1 MELSGGLTLDGGL
14 TFTFPIV
21 SAVAGPVSGD
31 ATLTLGTLVDWTSN
45 TYFYTANATRVQSG
59 SGTPDYIYDT
69 NNMLWQLFYAHRSI
83 RLPVGS
89 NRWGPI
95 ARQNGTNSFDLY
107 AAVSSENNTIGKFN
121 SNVDVLIGDIFGN
134 SNYLANTL
142 YQSPITTAIT
152 IPANRYFLLGIGGE
166 AGGGP
171 FYKNYRR
178 SANNFTAVNGGNAI
192 VTVLNEVYVGPWP
205 TGPTRGIP
213 RQLGGNVTT
222 YLKFAGNLY
231 YSAFKFEIV

>member
-1 MELSGGLTLDGGL
+1 MQVSGGMIIDGG
-14 TFTFPIV
+14 IV
-21 SAVAGPVSGD
+21 FATPPPVGAAGPVSGD

-45 TYFYTANATRVQSG
+45 TYFYTANATRTQSG
-59 SGTPDYIYDT
+59 SGTPDYVYDT

-95 ARQNGTNSFDLY
+95 PRQSGTNSFDLY
-107 AAVSSENNTIGKFN
+107 AAVSSQDNTVGRFN
-121 SNVDVLIGDIFGN
+121 SNVDVLIGAIFGN
-134 SNYLANTL
+134 SSYTANTL
-142 YQSPITTAIT
+142 FQSPITTELT
-152 IPANRYFLLGIGGE
+152 IPANRYFLLGIGGND
-166 AGGGP
+166 GGGP

-178 SANNFTAVNGGNAI
+178 TANNFTAVNGGNAI

-205 TGPTRGIP
+205 TGPIRGVP
-213 RQLGGNVTT
+213 TQLGGNVSS
-222 YLKFAGNLY
+222 YLKFAGNIY